1 MTLYLHQVK
10 TSTSTEILQL
20 DEKLNV
26 VRVECTQ
33 LKDSKVGVAMV
44 LLCCHS
50 NNLGGRRMYIMCVL
64 VYDVTMQQSLENE
77 LKERMVAIQELTSAR

>member
-44 LLCCHS
+44 LF
-50 NNLGGRRMYIMCVL
+50 VL
-64 VYDVTMQQSLENE
+64 P
-77 LKERMVAIQELTSAR
+77 